1 MFPEE
6 DSNLVLGHLQNLC
19 VGHEKNPVVL
29 SMLSDGNLW
38 QMRASTCDD
47 KPLATVDKKQVSTD
61 NWQLEICFNE
71 QCKKC
76 KGKKS
81 QGSSTSLESKLEM
94 ELCHLTSCL
103 CWESPRNSLF
113 SHHTQFI
120 AGQTQGSRSN
130 MQPCVA
136 LER

>member
-6 DSNLVLGHLQNLC
+6 DSNLVSGHLQNLC

-81 QGSSTSLESKLEM
+81 QGSSTSLESKLENGALPSDLM
-94 ELCHLTSCL
+94 PLLGITQKFPFLASHAIHCRPN
-103 CWESPRNSLF
+103 PRQQKQ
-113 SHHTQFI
+113 HATMCC
-120 AGQTQGSRSN
+120 T
-130 MQPCVA
+130 
-136 LER
+136 